1 MTKKINLPIIAIVV
15 FLLILTVFGS
25 FYDYEIANKTYMG
38 QKPTEN
44 FFGVFFAFIGVVPT
58 FVGWSFLGASILCLA
73 KKQIDEKGKRRWLV
87 ALAILLFV
95 LSFFYFCNTLYMVN
109 DVAFS
114 VHWAVAYPI
123 GIAVIFAAAVLG
135 YKLSGI
141 SKNKNLLKDVLFLT
155 VVSLVTMLLIMVTKE
170 IMDRPRFRFVRM
182 QDNPD
187 FFKNWWQSGKD
198 VQASLGSNAVSDEF
212 SSFPSGHSAYAMFAI
227 FLFPAFATYI
237 KKLEK
242 YRGWFFFGGFVWW
255 GLTAFSRMTVGAHYL
270 TDVCIAGLITIFSY
284 EIVVLIKYLI
294 AKRRK
299 RVING

>member
-1 MTKKINLPIIAIVV
+1 MTKKTNLPIIAMVI
-15 FLLILTVFGS
+15 LLLVLTVCGS
-25 FYDYEIANKTYMG
+25 FYDYEIANKTYIG

-44 FFGVFFAFIGVVPT
+44 VFGVCFAFIGVVPT

-73 KKQIDEKGKRRWLV
+73 KQQIHEKGKRRWLI

-114 VHWAVAYPI
+114 VHWAVAYSI

-135 YKLSGI
+135 YKLSSI
-141 SKNKNLLKDVLFLT
+141 SDNQNLLKHVLFLA
-155 VVSLVTMLLIMVTKE
+155 VVSLVTMLLIMATKE
-170 IMDRPRFRFVRM
+170 IMDRPRFRFVLVEN
-182 QDNPD
+182 NPD
-187 FFKNWWQSGKD
+187 FFKNWWQSGRD
-198 VQASLGSNAVSDEF
+198 VQASLGSNVVSDEF

-242 YRGWFFFGGFVWW
+242 YRRWLFCGGFVWW

-284 EIVVLIKYLI
+284 ETVLFIKYLI
-294 AKRRK
+294 TKRQK
-299 RVING
+299 KVINN